1 MCAPHPAHGPGQSVG
16 ALHAGFLAVLPR
28 IVRHGQVYFRHVRCP
43 FHKEDCIAEM
53 VALSWKW
60 YLRLVERGKDPA
72 AFVSALADY
81 AARAVRRGR
90 RLAGQES
97 GRDALA
103 PAARP
108 GHGFAGG
115 RFPDYTTPHG
125 GAWQESLVD
134 NTRSPVDE
142 AAAFRCDFPCWLST
156 LAGRDRRLVED
167 MTLGHR
173 TGELARR
180 FGLSPGRVSQLRRQ
194 YHSAWRRF
202 HGELPGEPNSPAVV
216 AE

>member
-16 ALHAGFLAVLPR
+16 ALHARFLAVLPR

-43 FHKEDCIAEM
+43 FQKEDCIAEM

-72 AFVSALADY
+72 GFVSTFAGY

-97 GRDALA
+97 GRDVLA
-103 PAARP
+103 PAARQC
-108 GHGFAGG
+108 HGFAVG
-115 RFPDYTTPHG
+115 RLPDYTTPYG
-125 GAWQESLVD
+125 GAWQESLAD

-142 AAAFRCDFPCWLST
+142 AAAFRLDFPCWLAT
-156 LAGRDRRLVED
+156 LAERDRRLVED

-173 TGELARR
+173 TGELARQ
-180 FGLSPGRVSQLRRQ
+180 FGLSAGRVSQLRRQ